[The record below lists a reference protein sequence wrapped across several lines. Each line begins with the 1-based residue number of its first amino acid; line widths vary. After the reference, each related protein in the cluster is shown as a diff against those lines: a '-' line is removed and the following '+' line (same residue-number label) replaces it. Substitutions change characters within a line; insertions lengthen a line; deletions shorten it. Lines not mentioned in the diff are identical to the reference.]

1 MPMVRELYPKDWK
14 EIVIRVKE
22 AAGWKIIDIAEEE
35 HDK

>member
-14 EIVIRVKE
+14 EIARRVKE
-22 AAGWKIIDIAEEE
+22 AAGRRIIDIAEEE